1 MIPSREEFIAL
12 CKEHGACPTEF
23 NKLIHAKSDAK
34 FWGVALANYS
44 WCMDEEILILDDII
58 SLIRNGADI
67 NAENNHGDTPLMIA
81 SQRGNLEIVKEL
93 LSYGVD
99 VNVRDNDRNTALQY
113 ALDYDYPEVAQLLKQ
128 HGAV

>member
-1 MIPSREEFIAL
+1 MGF
-12 CKEHGACPTEF
+12 T
-23 NKLIHAKSDAK
+23 
-34 FWGVALANYS
+34 
-44 WCMDEEILILDDII
+44 
-58 SLIRNGADI
+58 
-67 NAENNHGDTPLMIA
+67 TA